1 MFARTRRAVADP
13 LPWAAFLATALALA
27 GGVVLHARWLP
38 PLLLGALFALIAGR
52 LWMRRRGMGRVPAW
66 IRLGIAL
73 ALVGAVA
80 ASLGGIFGREAGS
93 ALLAAMM
100 TVKLIEAETRRDAR
114 VILSVTAFLAMASFL
129 FDQGMLQVA
138 MVAGACVL
146 LLAAM
151 YELDPATP
159 REAREAAY
167 RAYSAE
173 GLREAAR
180 HLALAV
186 PFAIVCFL
194 LFPRLSSP
202 LWGAPQDSFTG
213 RTGISDR
220 MEPGALA
227 SLALDDSVAMRVR
240 FDGTPPPPGERY
252 WRGLVLWS
260 FDGKAWGWPDAATG
274 WREPAVVEPLGPAV
288 EYEVTL
294 EATDQKWLFVLDAP
308 LAAPEGGSLTSDLQA
323 RAERAVTSVTRYRG
337 RSAPRYRA
345 QAELPRGIAYL
356 GRRLPAEG
364 NPRAR
369 ALAESWRAES
379 GGDARAIASKAL
391 ALYNESF
398 SYSFEVPLLGADPI
412 DDFLFSVRSGW
423 CEHYASSFVYLMRA
437 AGVPAR
443 VVVGFQG
450 GLWNAAGAYF
460 AVRRSDAH
468 AWSEVWIAGEG
479 WVRVDPT
486 AAVAPERV
494 QRGGRS
500 AVGTT
505 ATGEPLFGERSFS
518 LLRAVRFQWEAL
530 ENGWNQWVLSYTPER
545 QRELLKR
552 FGLVPD
558 GQTLALVFAVVVSLI
573 LAVLA
578 AVSLRHRTQRDPL
591 GEAQALLRR
600 RLVEAGVPLS
610 PHLGPRAMLA
620 AATAHLDAPSRA
632 QAAELCDALE
642 RWRYSRASATMP
654 AAALRGLR
662 WRIRR
667 YRPRTLAR
675 SGAEIAAA
683 VRQSS

>member
-1 MFARTRRAVADP
+1 MFARTRRPVADP

-27 GGVVLHARWLP
+27 GGVALHARWLP
-38 PLLLGALFALIAGR
+38 PLLLAGLFALIAGR

-73 ALVGAVA
+73 ALVGSVA
-80 ASLGGIFGREAGS
+80 AMLGGIFGREAGS

-100 TVKLIEAETRRDAR
+100 TVKLVEAETRRDAR

-151 YELDPATP
+151 HELDPATP
-159 REAREAAY
+159 RETREAAY
-167 RAYSAE
+167 RAYSTE
-173 GLREAAR
+173 GLRESAR

-186 PFAIVCFL
+186 PFAVACFL

-202 LWGAPQDSFTG
+202 MWGAPQDSFTG

-227 SLALDDSVAMRVR
+227 NLALDDTVAMRVR
-240 FDGTPPPPGERY
+240 FDAEPPPPAERY

-260 FDGKAWGWPDAATG
+260 FDGKAWGWPDASMG
-274 WREPAVVEPLGPAV
+274 WREPAQVEPLGP
-288 EYEVTL
+288 EIGYEVTL
-294 EATDQKWLFVLDAP
+294 EPTDQKWLFVLDAP
-308 LAAPEGGSLTSDLQA
+308 LAAPEDASLTSDLQA
-323 RAERAVTSVTRYRG
+323 RAGRAVTGVTRYRG
-337 RSAPRYRA
+337 RSATRYRA
-345 QAELPRGIAYL
+345 QAELPRGVAFL
-356 GRRLPAEG
+356 GLHLPAGG

-369 ALAESWRAES
+369 ALAETWRGEA
-379 GGDARAIASKAL
+379 GGDARAIVSRAL

-412 DDFLFSVRSGW
+412 DDFLFAVRSGW

-450 GLWNAAGAYF
+450 GLWNPAGGYF

-479 WVRVDPT
+479 WVRIDPT

-494 QRGGRS
+494 SQD
-500 AVGTT
+500 A
-505 ATGEPLFGERSFS
+505 
-518 LLRAVRFQWEAL
+518 
-530 ENGWNQWVLSYTPER
+530 
-545 QRELLKR
+545 
-552 FGLVPD
+552 
-558 GQTLALVFAVVVSLI
+558 
-573 LAVLA
+573 
-578 AVSLRHRTQRDPL
+578 
-591 GEAQALLRR
+591 
-600 RLVEAGVPLS
+600 
-610 PHLGPRAMLA
+610 RAMLA
-620 AATAHLDAPSRA
+620 ASGGWRA
-632 QAAELCDALE
+632 QGWLSGLRDRLDLVGFWWNDVVVQFSAPRQRTLFEDIGLDPDDDVQVAALLVGGAVAALALAAAVAGWRRRGRDPLREEWRALCARLA
-642 RWRYSRASATMP
+642 RAGVPRAANEGP
-654 AAALRGLR
+654 LAYGIRAAAAL
-662 WRIRR
+662 
-667 YRPRTLAR
+667 PAH
-675 SGAEIAAA
+675 AAA
-683 VRQSS
+683 IRSLTNAYAALRYAADAVDPRAEAAWRRAARAFRAG